1 MGSSKDNVMKLV
13 WSIKDKEDQ
22 TTEACL
28 RSLKNVTTLTREI
41 EEHNMQI
48 VDKLMKLQQTPTRD
62 EAVKYFKTQL
72 GGNSRVRVLLKEVV
86 DELEEKKK
94 KTSEDV
100 ETLIS
105 A

>member
-1 MGSSKDNVMKLV
+1 
-13 WSIKDKEDQ
+13 
-22 TTEACL
+22 
-28 RSLKNVTTLTREI
+28 
-41 EEHNMQI
+41 MQI
-48 VDKLMKLQQTPTRD
+48 VDKLMKLQQTPARD

-72 GGNSRVRVLLKEVV
+72 GGNNMVRVLLKEVV